1 MASASER
8 FNVRRSN
15 STCSKAVGIRDAPGI
30 PIAKSGLPAWRTIIG
45 AIVLRERLPGAMKL
59 MLFGSVNEKLL
70 IESFITT
77 PVPGGTTPAPK
88 CRLCD
93 WVAQTML
100 PWLSA
105 TMKCVVA
112 AAGLS

>member
-1 MASASER
+1 
-8 FNVRRSN
+8 
-15 STCSKAVGIRDAPGI
+15 
-30 PIAKSGLPAWRTIIG
+30 
-45 AIVLRERLPGAMKL
+45 

-93 WVAQTML
+93 CVAHTML
-100 PWLSA
+100 PCAST

-112 AAGLS
+112 AIALS